1 LTVSPCLSECSAKD
15 CLLSDM
21 PNHSIENTHD
31 NEQKGISSPFCL
43 CLGCNTV
50 VISSTTFTFNSYL
63 NSSQF
68 DQSKVLHFFFHLSNP
83 ASPPPKS

>member
-1 LTVSPCLSECSAKD
+1 
-15 CLLSDM
+15 M

-31 NEQKGISSPFCL
+31 HEQKGIYSPFCL
-43 CLGCNTV
+43 CLGSNAV
-50 VISSTTFTFNSYL
+50 VISSTTFTFNSYS

-68 DQSKVLHFFFHLSNP
+68 VQPRVLNFFFHLSNP